1 MSDKRAAFEPVPVPV
16 EGGGRAAFGFIFVS
30 AVASAMSIGIMVPIL
45 PNLLKQFSG
54 GDTAMAAE
62 WNVIFAVAGGL
73 MSFFAGPVLGLL
85 SDRLGRRPVLL
96 ISLTGFGI
104 DFLFMAFAPSLL
116 WLFLGRLISG
126 ATSGIFSTANAYVAD
141 VTAPENRARA
151 FGWMGSAFSFGFL
164 AGPAIGGLL
173 GNYNLRLPFMAA
185 AALTLVNAFYGLL
198 VLPESLPESRRAAS
212 FHWRRANPLG
222 SLRLLNSHHELLPLA
237 GVGFL
242 NQLANMVWPSVF
254 VLYTGYRYHWTPGTT
269 GFVMMGGSVLGIAV
283 QSFLVGPAVKRFGE
297 RGCMLAGSGSAA
309 MALCWYAFASS
320 GVIYLIGMPIS
331 CLWGLLIPGLQ
342 GLMTRRVGAHEQG
355 QLQGANQSLIGIA
368 SVVGPVLYGLSFAW
382 AVRHPALNIPG
393 LPMFLASLT
402 MAACLALAVWAGQ
415 RASKRTS

>member
-1 MSDKRAAFEPVPVPV
+1 MSDERAAFEPIPVPIH
-16 EGGGRAAFGFIFVS
+16 GGGRAAFGFIFVS

-54 GDTAMAAE
+54 GDTATAAE
-62 WNVIFAVAGGL
+62 WNVTFAVAGGL
-73 MSFFAGPVLGLL
+73 MSFFAGPILGLL
-85 SDRLGRRPVLL
+85 SDRWGRRPVLL

-104 DFLFMAFAPSLL
+104 DFLFMAFAPSLW

-164 AGPAIGGLL
+164 AGPAIGGML

-198 VLPESLPESRRAAS
+198 VLPESLPESRRATS

-222 SLRLLNSHHELLPLA
+222 SLALLRSHHELLPLA

-269 GFVMMGGSVLGIAV
+269 GFVMMGGSVLGIVV

-297 RGCMLAGSGSAA
+297 RGCMLAGATSAA
-309 MALCWYAFASS
+309 LALFWYSLAPT
-320 GVIYLIGMPIS
+320 GLIYLIGMPLS
-331 CLWGLLIPGLQ
+331 ALWGLLIPGLQ

-355 QLQGANQSLIGIA
+355 QLQGANQVLIGTS
-368 SVVGPVLYGLSFAW
+368 SVIGPLLYGLSFAW
-382 AVRHPALNIPG
+382 AIRHPEYSFSG
-393 LPMFLASLT
+393 LPMFLASMT
-402 MAACLALAVWAGQ
+402 MVACFALAVWAGR
-415 RASKRTS
+415 RARRRTA